1 MLGSLI
7 MSTKD
12 SNSKLNYIQDK
23 LDDVSSTV
31 HKIDKEVALQKAS
44 FEDHLDLHK
53 SMSNIMSEN
62 TESLKEHMRRTEL
75 NEQQVGILR
84 DVVMKMDQ
92 RLSPLEIE
100 YIEKQAIKK
109 YRRDK
114 LVLIAKIL
122 GILGALAALAVSIKS
137 L

>member
-1 MLGSLI
+1 